1 MGAAAFLILFVLGF
15 ILATAGGIIGLV
27 EAFRVNTVWGL
38 LYLLVPFAALVF
50 FSKFW
55 SRKWTRNAFLMSLA
69 GLASTLLA
77 FPFLGGFI
85 SNRLAN
91 LEPEIE
97 DFEIEPIP
105 SEGIPPEEVPAEE
118 APGAEEFAE
127 PIVPA
132 APQLSAI
139 ASAELIQSTD
149 PNERLQQIN
158 SSRSDPFAVVP
169 IPPPP
174 QPAPPPAPG
183 GGAGPTPIPGG
194 TQPGGTPTA
203 TAPTPSPPAPGGG
216 QTTAPSPGGGTQP
229 GGGTTATAPGGAT
242 PGSPPPIEPL
252 PALPEPTLAQGISV
266 SGVVTIGNE
275 NYAIVQSP
283 TDGSSQYVRPG
294 QRLANGQVLVK
305 RIEVQGANPVVVL
318 EQNGIE
324 VSQPVGT
331 PLPEEGESPPAET
344 TARLPNLPPPT
355 L

>member
-1 MGAAAFLILFVLGF
+1 MGAALFLILFILGF
-15 ILATAGGIIGLV
+15 ILSTAGGIIGLV

-38 LYLLVPFAALVF
+38 LYLFVPFAALVF
-50 FSKFW
+50 FIKFW
-55 SRKWTRNAFLMSLA
+55 SRKWTRNGFLLTLA

-77 FPFLGGFI
+77 FPFLGGFFR
-85 SNRLAN
+85 NRIAE
-91 LEPEIE
+91 LET
-97 DFEIEPIP
+97 
-105 SEGIPPEEVPAEE
+105 SVEEVPIESIPIEEFPGEE
-118 APGAEEFAE
+118 APAEETAPGEEEFAE

-158 SSRSDPFAVVP
+158 SSRPDPYATVP

-174 QPAPPPAPG
+174 QPAPPPPAPG
-183 GGAGPTPIPGG
+183 GGAGAPGG
-194 TQPGGTPTA
+194 GTTTA
-203 TAPTPSPPAPGGG
+203 TAPAPQPPAPGGG
-216 QTTAPSPGGGTQP
+216 QTTAPAPGGGGTQP
-229 GGGTTATAPGGAT
+229 GGGTTATGPGGAT
-242 PGSPPPIEPL
+242 PGAPPPIEPL
-252 PALPEPTLAQGISV
+252 PTLPQPTLAQGVSV

-283 TDGSSQYVRPG
+283 TDGTSQYVRPG

-305 RIEVQGANPVVVL
+305 RIEVQGGTPVVVL

-324 VSQPVGT
+324 VSQPVGSPT
-331 PLPEEGESPPAET
+331 PEGPEGPEAPAET
-344 TARLPNLPPPT
+344 TASLPNLPPPM